1 MISVQAKWETN
12 KTLVAFKSWRRV
24 FVTVIQ
30 VSIIKWYIPQ
40 NSRTDGGKTM
50 FKQGHHQ
57 QARYDHST
65 LWECRDLQTHSW
77 DQRQIIDFEPRGSWE
92 NNSNTLC
99 LSQIRFP
106 DEKHISI
113 IYYIIKYMSQN
124 QASGHFRA
132 SSAINF
138 GRFLKV
144 LHLST
149 PMGRTKTA
157 QIVWSWCYLT
167 PNPGLIISP
176 CQHMLFFWIYTN
188 LCWYLKYPKIYSR

>member
-1 MISVQAKWETN
+1 MAKWNSLCLACWVLDEDCDHPADYACICIYICVYSDTVMISVQAKWETN
-12 KTLVAFKSWRRV
+12 KTVVAFKSWRRV

-40 NSRTDGGKTM
+40 NFRTDGGKTM

-77 DQRQIIDFEPRGSWE
+77 DQRQIIGFEPRGSWE
-92 NNSNTLC
+92 NTSNTLC

-113 IYYIIKYMSQN
+113 YYIIKSYQIYFPKPS
-124 QASGHFRA
+124 FR
-132 SSAINF
+132 SF
-138 GRFLKV
+138 QGKFC
-144 LHLST
+144 H
-149 PMGRTKTA
+149 
-157 QIVWSWCYLT
+157 Q
-167 PNPGLIISP
+167 
-176 CQHMLFFWIYTN
+176 FW
-188 LCWYLKYPKIYSR
+188 